1 MHFDENN
8 ECILTFSVDWV
19 LTLETF
25 SEVVYQILYVHTK
38 LLPIQ
43 FRIPSLSGHMIHA
56 ECRYTHLVQC
66 VMYELGYFK

>member
-38 LLPIQ
+38 LEGDLQ
-43 FRIPSLSGHMIHA
+43 
-56 ECRYTHLVQC
+56 EYCRQS
-66 VMYELGYFK
+66 